1 MATAPVKRK
10 APKKGT
16 SGTASEESIDHT
28 ITLTIT
34 GPGLVDVKPQHT
46 KAKVGETIL
55 FISGDDLPM
64 NIIFPDD
71 SPFLSDKRPLKKFS
85 AATVRTC
92 EVAGEKYQFTC
103 ELTTATGRSTY
114 SPNDGGDLNV
124 KP

>member
-1 MATAPVKRK
+1 MATTAATKK
-10 APKKGT
+10 APKKGN
-16 SGTASEESIDHT
+16 SGTASASADHR
-28 ITLTIT
+28 ITLTIA

-46 KAKVGETIL
+46 KAKVGETVL

-64 NIIFPDD
+64 NIIFPGD

-92 EVAGEKYQFTC
+92 EVVGEKYQFTC